1 MTLTGSPLEKIAVSV
16 AGMLIFAIVVSIAGW
31 VFWVSDVAAKMERH
45 LDSYSKLEIEVEA
58 IDRNVSAVKEAILVN
73 RTRQGQHTEAL
84 SEIRTLLYSQI
95 RPNEAG

>member
-1 MTLTGSPLEKIAVSV
+1 LEKIAVSV

-58 IDRNVSAVKEAILVN
+58 IDRNVSAVKEAIMVN
-73 RTRQGQHTEAL
+73 RERQNQHTEAL

-95 RPNEAG
+95 IPNEAG

>member
-1 MTLTGSPLEKIAVSV
+1 MEKIAVSV

-58 IDRNVSAVKEAILVN
+58 IDRNVSAVKEAIMVN
-73 RTRQGQHTEAL
+73 RERQNQHTEAL

-95 RPNEAG
+95 IPNEAG

>member
-58 IDRNVSAVKEAILVN
+58 IDRNVSAVKEAIMVN
-73 RTRQGQHTEAL
+73 RERQNQHTEAL

-95 RPNEAG
+95 IPNEAG

>member
-16 AGMLIFAIVVSIAGW
+16 AGMLIFAVVVSIAGW

-58 IDRNVSAVKEAILVN
+58 IDRNVSAVKEAIMVN
-73 RTRQGQHTEAL
+73 RERQNQHTEAL

-95 RPNEAG
+95 IPNEAG